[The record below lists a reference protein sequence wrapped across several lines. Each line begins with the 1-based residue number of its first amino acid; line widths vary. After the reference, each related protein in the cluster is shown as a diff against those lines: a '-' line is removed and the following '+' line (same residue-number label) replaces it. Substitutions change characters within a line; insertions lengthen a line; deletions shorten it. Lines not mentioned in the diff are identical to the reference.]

1 MEKIVDK
8 YFEGERILYG
18 RDNLE
23 IVKTV
28 FGHGESPLKETQD
41 LKIKD
46 SIFTWK
52 YPLWYSKNIELE
64 NTTFETMAR
73 SGIWYTDNISIKNSA
88 LQAPKLFR
96 RCNNVKLENVHFSDA
111 QETLWTSKNIEINNS
126 QVNGDYFGKDSEN
139 IKINNLNLIG
149 NYCFDG
155 AKNIE
160 IHNSTL
166 ISKDAFWNCENVT
179 IFDSTIVGE
188 YLAWNSKKI
197 TFINCQIQSE
207 QGLNYV
213 TDLTLKNTS
222 LIHSN
227 LVFEYCKDID
237 ADLNTEIESIKN
249 PISGEIKAPRIKQL
263 IIDPQKVDPATT
275 KIICAK
281 IDKKSTHSDDNQKER
296 DEIEHEV

>member
-1 MEKIVDK
+1 MKKIINK
-8 YFEGERILYG
+8 YFKGERILYG

-23 IVKTV
+23 IVKIL
-28 FGHGESPLKETQD
+28 FGYGESPLKETKD

-52 YPLWYSKNIELE
+52 YPLWYSKNIEVE

-73 SGIWYTDNISIKNSA
+73 SGIWYTNHISIKNSA

-96 RCNNVKLENVHFSDA
+96 RCNNIKLENVHFLDA
-111 QETLWTSKNIEINNS
+111 QETLWTSKNIEISNS

-166 ISKDAFWNCENVT
+166 ISKDAFWNCENV
-179 IFDSTIVGE
+179 IIYDSTIIGE
-188 YLAWNSKKI
+188 YLAWNSKNI
-197 TFINCQIQSE
+197 TFINCEIQSE
-207 QGLNYV
+207 QGLNYIA
-213 TDLTLKNTS
+213 DLTLKNTS
-222 LIHSN
+222 LIHSD
-227 LVFEYCKDID
+227 LVFEYCKNVN
-237 ADLNTEIESIKN
+237 ADVNTTIQSIKN
-249 PISGEIKAPRIKQL
+249 PISGVIKVPHIKKM
-263 IIDPQKVDPATT
+263 IIDPTKVDPAAT
-275 KIICAK
+275 KIICDK
-281 IDKKSTHSDDNQKER
+281 IDKKLNHSDDNQKEK
-296 DEIEHEV
+296 DEEIHEV